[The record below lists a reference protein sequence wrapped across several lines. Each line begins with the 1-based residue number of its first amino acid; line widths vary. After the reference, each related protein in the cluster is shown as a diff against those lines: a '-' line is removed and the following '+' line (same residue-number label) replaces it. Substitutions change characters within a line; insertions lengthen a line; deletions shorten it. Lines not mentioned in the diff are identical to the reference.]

1 MITKRVPMNQAAK
14 SSFGRLVKY
23 LTDDQQKEERVGE
36 IRITNCQ
43 SEVPEW
49 ASLEVE
55 TTQKLNRRATSDRTY
70 HLLISF
76 PEGERPSQDVL
87 QDIEDRMCE
96 ALGYGEHQR
105 ISVAHQDT
113 DNFHIHVAINKI
125 HPERLTMHEP
135 YRDYRSRDEM
145 CVALEEKHNL
155 QRVNHKQRR
164 TRAEGRAQDM
174 ENVAGRE
181 SLLSWVRKHCAEA
194 VKEAET
200 WQQLHE
206 TIAKYDVALVEQGA
220 GLAFKSSS
228 GVVVKASTVNR
239 DFSKATLQ
247 KRLGSYRAV
256 DGKLPE
262 PEMRYE
268 GMPVQQ
274 NTHSAELFA
283 EYSTARSEGLTLRSK
298 ALDGAMGRRDELM
311 AAARRSANLKRQALK
326 TLARGKIAKR
336 LVYMRINRTLQN
348 ELKKIRQD
356 HARERKKIYEKHQ
369 RPAWNDW
376 LKQQAEQ
383 GNDKALQVLRARRK
397 VPAPGNSIGLAEGSK
412 EGRAPGIKIDGVTK
426 KGTVVYRLHGQSVRD
441 DGQRLQLSPKSTNK
455 TLLAAMSLARLRYGQ
470 ELTLAGSEAF
480 RARAASLAGRHGL
493 AVTFTDPAAEKLR
506 QTTDKP
512 TKKEIKDGQ
521 RAIRKPGTGAA
532 RKPGGRKPGGSTAQ
546 PGRGGQGLGKRSVGG
561 IGRKPTS
568 QPENRLYGVSELSVV
583 RIGQR
588 TEMLLQGD
596 ARRHLDEQGAKRTDS
611 LRRPVPG
618 GRGIEAERA
627 EKYVTEREAKRLKG
641 FDIPEHRRYDFEQ
654 GGTFTYQGTR
664 QVEGQ
669 KLALMKKGE
678 TVHVLPVDD
687 KTANRLKRVKV
698 GDNVTVDGNRTV
710 RTKGRTR

>member
-1 MITKRVPMNQAAK
+1 MITKRVPMNQVAK

-23 LTDDQQKEERVGE
+23 LTDDQQKAERVGE
-36 IRITNCQ
+36 IRITNCH

-55 TTQKLNRRATSDRTY
+55 TTQKLNRRAASDKTY

-76 PEGERPSQDVL
+76 PEGERPNLDVL
-87 QDIEDRMCE
+87 QDIEGRMCE

-105 ISVAHQDT
+105 VSVAHQDT

-181 SLLSWVRKHCAEA
+181 SLLGWVRKHCAEGVEDA
-194 VKEAET
+194 DT

-206 TIAKYDVALVEQGA
+206 VIAKYDVALVEQGA

-228 GVVVKASTVNR
+228 GVMVKASTVNR
-239 DFSKATLQ
+239 EFSKAKLQ
-247 KRLGSYRAV
+247 KRLGAFRGV

-268 GMPVQQ
+268 GMPVQKSA
-274 NTHSAELFA
+274 HSAELFA
-283 EYSTARSEGLTLRSK
+283 EYSTARSEGLTLRGK
-298 ALDGAMGRRDELM
+298 ALDGARGRRDELIG
-311 AAARRSANLKRQALK
+311 AAKRSANFKRQAIK
-326 TLARGKIAKR
+326 TLARGRMAKR

-348 ELKKIRQD
+348 ELKKIRQEY
-356 HARERKKIYEKHQ
+356 ARERKKIYEKHQ

-376 LKQQAEQ
+376 LKLQAEQ
-383 GNDKALQVLRARRK
+383 GNDKALQVLRSRRK
-397 VPAPGNSIGLAEGSK
+397 VPPPGNGIGLAAGGK
-412 EGRAPGIKIDGVTK
+412 EGRTPGIKIDGVTK

-441 DGQRLQLSPKSTNK
+441 DGQRLQIPPKTTDK
-455 TLLAAMSLARLRYGQ
+455 TLLAAMALARLRYGQ

-480 RARAASLAGRHGL
+480 RSRAASLAGRHGL
-493 AVTFTDPAAEKLR
+493 AVTFADPAAEKLR

-521 RAIRKPGTGAA
+521 RTVRKPGTRTA
-532 RKPGGRKPGGSTAQ
+532 RKSGA
-546 PGRGGQGLGKRSVGG
+546 RGAERADSV
-561 IGRKPTS
+561 
-568 QPENRLYGVSELSVV
+568 
-583 RIGQR
+583 
-588 TEMLLQGD
+588 
-596 ARRHLDEQGAKRTDS
+596 
-611 LRRPVPG
+611 RRPVHG
-618 GRGIEAERA
+618 RRGIEVNQV

-641 FDIPEHRRYDFEQ
+641 FDIPEHRRYDFDQ
-654 GGTFTYQGTR
+654 GGAFTYQGTR

-678 TVHVLPVDD
+678 TVHVLPVDE
-687 KTANRLKRVKV
+687 KTANRLRRVKV
-698 GDNVTVDGNRTV
+698 GDSVTVDANRTV